1 VAPIEFQ
8 GKIGNDWRDSEP
20 WWPPQTTPP
29 EGAPNVLLIVLD
41 DVGFAQLGCYGSDI
55 ETPRIDAVA
64 AEGVRLSNFH
74 TTALCSPTRACLL
87 TGRNHHRSGMGRVA
101 DLASGY
107 PGYWGRPPRENG
119 FLSEMLRASGY
130 ATYAVGKWHLS
141 PEGETNMANSRS
153 TWPLGRGF
161 DRWYGFHGGETHQFV
176 PALYHDN
183 HAVRPPRSL
192 TEGYHLSADLAERAI
207 EYLGDL
213 RAVDDQLPF
222 FLYFATGACHSPH
235 QAPAAWIEHYKGR
248 FAKGWDAWREETF
261 ARQLAAG
268 IVPEGTVLTPRPPWV
283 PAWGTLDQR
292 ERTLAER
299 FMECFAA
306 FLSYTDQQIGRV
318 LDFIEELGDA
328 DNTAV
333 IIVSDNGASSEGGK
347 EGTINEG
354 RMSNFEGAG
363 IDEMYDRID
372 EIGGPNIHNNYPWGW
387 TMAGN
392 TPFKRWKREVHE
404 GGVADPCIVRLP
416 ANRRAAEGGDIRRQ
430 YAHAVDIAP
439 TVLELAGIAPPA
451 EIDGI
456 TQTHL
461 DGTSFAYVLGEGGDR
476 EPGRHLTQHFE
487 MLGSRAIYHNGW
499 KAVAYHPVGPIYDD
513 GLRAN
518 APWDDDVW
526 ELYHVSE
533 DVSESRD
540 LAADFPEKVG
550 EMVALWWEEARRNDV
565 LPLDNRVLDVIVHK
579 HDHRRYQETYRYFQD
594 GAPVPE
600 WVAVDTRNRSHDITV
615 TVDVPD
621 GIVPDGT
628 LLALGCSLGGWTF
641 QVRDGKLRYL
651 HNLHG
656 ARLYEV
662 VATTTLEPGRHE
674 VCFRFEKDEFLGG
687 RATLLQDGVAVG
699 DGEVKRYTPV
709 AFNELMIGLTCGY
722 EWGPAVGSDYDAP
735 FAFNGT
741 IVRAEVTAIGPAL
754 RDPVAEI
761 AAILASQ

>member
-1 VAPIEFQ
+1 MEFL

-20 WWPPQTTPP
+20 WWPPMPTPP

-55 ETPRIDAVA
+55 ETPNIDSVA
-64 AEGVRLSNFH
+64 ADGVRLTNFH

-101 DLASGY
+101 DLATGF

-130 ATYAVGKWHLS
+130 ATYAVGKWHLT
-141 PEGETNMANSRS
+141 PEGETNMANSRA

-161 DRWYGFHGGETHQFV
+161 DRWYGFHGGETHQFM

-192 TEGYHLSADLAERAI
+192 AEGYHLSEDLADRAI

-213 RAVDDQLPF
+213 RAVDDELPF

-235 QAPAAWIEHYKGR
+235 QAPAEWIKHYEGR

-261 ARQLAAG
+261 ARQLATG
-268 IVPEGTVLTPRPPWV
+268 IVPEGTVLNPRPPWV
-283 PAWGTLDQR
+283 PAWDRLEDRQR
-292 ERTLAER
+292 VLAER

-306 FLSYTDQQIGRV
+306 FLSYTDEQIGRV
-318 LDFIEELGDA
+318 LSFIDDLGDA
-328 DNTAV
+328 ENTVV

-354 RMSNFEGAG
+354 RMSNFEAAG
-363 IDEMYDRID
+363 ISEMYARRD

-416 ANRRAAEGGDIRRQ
+416 RAGRPPEGVGVRRQ
-430 YAHAVDIAP
+430 FAHAVDIAP
-439 TVLELAGIAPPA
+439 TVLELAGVSPPE
-451 EIDGI
+451 EIDGVV
-456 TQTHL
+456 QSHL
-461 DGTSFAYVLGEGGDR
+461 DGTSFAYLLGAGG
-476 EPGRHLTQHFE
+476 EKQAGRHRIQHFE
-487 MLGSRAIYHNGW
+487 MLGSRAIYHDGW
-499 KAVAYHPVGPIYDD
+499 KAVTYHPVGPVYDD

-518 APWDDDVW
+518 APWDDDIW
-526 ELYHVSE
+526 ELYHVDD
-533 DVSESRD
+533 DVSESND
-540 LAADFPEKVG
+540 LAAEFPEKLA
-550 EMVALWWEEARRNDV
+550 ELVALWWEEARNNDV
-565 LPLDNRVLDVIVHK
+565 LPLDNRVLDAIVHK
-579 HDHRRYQETYRYFQD
+579 HDRRRPQETYRYFQG

-600 WVAVDTRNRSHDITV
+600 WVAVDVRNRSHLIELV
-615 TVDVPD
+615 VDVPE
-621 GIVPDGT
+621 GVVPRGT
-628 LLALGCSLGGWTF
+628 LLALGCSLGGWSF
-641 QVRDGKLRYL
+641 HLLEGRLRYV

-656 ARLYEV
+656 KRLYEV
-662 VATTTLEPGRHE
+662 VADTTLGAGRHE
-674 VCFRFEKDEFLGG
+674 VTFRFEKDEALGG
-687 RATLLQDGVAVG
+687 MATLLQDGVVVG
-699 DGEVKRYTPV
+699 SGEVERFTPV
-709 AFNELMIGLTCGY
+709 AFNEVMIGLTCGY
-722 EWGPAVGSDYDAP
+722 EWGPAVGHDYQAP
-735 FAFNGT
+735 FTFNGT
-741 IVRAEVTAIGPAL
+741 IERAEVSATGPIV
-754 RDPVAEI
+754 RDPVAEV
-761 AAILASQ
+761 ANILASQ